1 MTDDREGDG
10 GGKQVVARAVSVL
23 EALEGQASGLSLGD
37 IAKATGLPKSTVQR
51 LVGALEAR
59 RFVVA
64 GAAGV
69 RLGSA
74 ITRLAA
80 SIHTDVVAISAPF
93 IEAASR
99 RLRETVDLS
108 VFRGSHAMTIFQ
120 YASDRELRVVSPV
133 WAAFPLYCTAHGK
146 AILSTLEDDEIRRLV
161 SGHLDARNPRTITDM
176 QALLDDIASVRRTG
190 FALDDQEHEEG
201 VCGIGVILECRTD
214 EQHALSIAVP
224 SVRFERQLSEIKGT
238 LLKCKA
244 EIEAQ
249 FG

>member
-1 MTDDREGDG
+1 MTDDREGDAS
-10 GGKQVVARAVSVL
+10 GKQVVARAASVL

-69 RLGSA
+69 RLGPA

-93 IEAASR
+93 IEAASK

-108 VFRGSHAMTIFQ
+108 VFRGSHVLTIFQ
-120 YASDRELRVVSPV
+120 HTSDRELRVVSPV

-146 AILSTLEDDEIRRLV
+146 AILSTLDDSEIRQLV
-161 SGHLDARNPRTITDM
+161 SGHLDARNPHTITDM

-190 FALDDQEHEEG
+190 IALDHQEHEEG
-201 VCGIGVILECRTD
+201 VCGIGVIVECGTSER
-214 EQHALSIAVP
+214 HAISIAVP
-224 SVRFERQLSEIKGT
+224 SLRFERQLPEIKST

-244 EIEAQ
+244 EIEAR

>member
-1 MTDDREGDG
+1 MADEVEADG
-10 GGKQVVARAVSVL
+10 GGKQVVARAAAVL

-37 IAKATGLPKSTVQR
+37 IAKTTGLPKSTVQR

-69 RLGSA
+69 RLGPA

-108 VFRGSHAMTIFQ
+108 VFRGSHALTLFQ
-120 YASDRELRVVSPV
+120 HSSDRELRVVSPV
-133 WAAFPLYCTAHGK
+133 GAAFPLYCTAHGK
-146 AILSTLEDDEIRRLV
+146 AILSTLEDDDIRRLV
-161 SGHLDARNPRTITDM
+161 SGQLDARSEHTVTDID
-176 QALLDDIASVRRTG
+176 ALLDDIASVRSTG
-190 FALDDQEHEEG
+190 LAFDLQEHAEG
-201 VCGIGVILECRTD
+201 VCGVGVIVECGTNER
-214 EQHALSIAVP
+214 HALSIAVP
-224 SVRFERQLSEIKGT
+224 SLRFERQLPEIKAT